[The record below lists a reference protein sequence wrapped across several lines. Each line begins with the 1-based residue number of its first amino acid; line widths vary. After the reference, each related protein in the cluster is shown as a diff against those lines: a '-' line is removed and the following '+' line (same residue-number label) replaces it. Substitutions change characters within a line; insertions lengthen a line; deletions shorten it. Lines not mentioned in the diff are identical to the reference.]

1 MTWSTSRDNLS
12 PAGWIAAGLD
22 KFLISY
28 VKNCI
33 FVIGLLKVGLRKIWL
48 IDVGN
53 LLFDASALLGK
64 GTKCIVTAHY
74 TYSDRKQQTAH
85 KGKSQEK

>member
-1 MTWSTSRDNLS
+1 MQKTKQAIAKVMGIPNSLKLAFFAAASRDNLS

-33 FVIGLLKVGLRKIWL
+33 FVIELLKVGLRKI
-48 IDVGN
+48 
-53 LLFDASALLGK
+53 
-64 GTKCIVTAHY
+64 
-74 TYSDRKQQTAH
+74 
-85 KGKSQEK
+85 